1 MIRKVFIAMMVV
13 LMVSSVAAA
22 MELEDVK
29 VPETFEA
36 GDQLLVLN
44 GAGVRNVFLNDVYVS
59 GLWLENPSTD
69 GNAIAA
75 ADEPMAIRIHV
86 LNDFF
91 ASSKNIS
98 NAFTKGFRYALPK
111 GDLTPVKEE
120 LDRLLAAFSDEIT
133 DGEEFDI
140 VYIPGK
146 GTSIY
151 KEGVLKDTIPGL
163 EFKKLLFG
171 IWISDKATVNDDLK
185 EGMLA
190 GKASPEAIAAKEQW
204 IAKMKVEKEEM
215 MADAKAT
222 ESAVKAKAAAEAK
235 AAEEATMA
243 AKAKAAEEAKVMEM
257 AAAEKAKAAEK
268 AAMKVAADEKAMAA
282 AEAKVA
288 KEETMKAAATAEEIA
303 GMALTKDTFG
313 DQDVFFGVNSA
324 ALSAKAKKT
333 LDAKAKWMKSNPL
346 ASVSVKVTCDSR
358 GSKAYNMALAKKR
371 EKSVVNYMV
380 GAGIDP
386 SRLEMVIAGEV
397 ESAAAKD
404 AWANNR
410 RAHFSIK

>member
-1 MIRKVFIAMMVV
+1 MIRKVFIALLFV
-13 LMVSSVAAA
+13 LMVSSVASARIIN
-22 MELEDVK
+22 EVD
-29 VPETFEA
+29 VPETMTA
-36 GDQLLVLN
+36 GDQILLLN
-44 GAGVRNVFLNDVYVS
+44 GGGTREAFFNDVYVG
-59 GLWLENPSTD
+59 GLWLENGSTD

-91 ASSKNIS
+91 ASSKHIND
-98 NAFTKGFRYALPK
+98 AFKKGFRFAMPR
-111 GDLTPVKEE
+111 GDISSIKEE
-120 LDRLLAAFSDEIT
+120 LERLEAAFSDEIT
-133 DGEEFDI
+133 DGEEFDL

-151 KEGVLKDTIPGL
+151 KEGKLKDTIPGL
-163 EFKKLLFG
+163 EFKRLLFG
-171 IWISDKATVNDDLK
+171 IWISDKATVNEDLTK
-185 EGMLA
+185 GMLE
-190 GKASPEAIAAKEQW
+190 GTFTPEALAAKEQW
-204 IAKMKVEKEEM
+204 IAKVKVEKEAM

-222 ESAVKAKAAAEAK
+222 EAAAKAKAAAEAK
-235 AAEEATMA
+235 AAEKAAMA
-243 AKAKAAEEAKVMEM
+243 AKAKAAEEAKAMEM

-268 AAMKVAADEKAMAA
+268 AAMKAAAEEKNMAA
-282 AEAKVA
+282 AEEKVA
-288 KEETMKAAATAEEIA
+288 KEEVMEAAATAEEAA

-333 LDAKAKWMKSNPL
+333 LNAKAKWMKSNPI
-346 ASVSVKVTCDSR
+346 ASVSVSVTCDSR

-371 EKSVVNYMV
+371 AKSVVNYMV
-380 GAGIDP
+380 RAGIDP

-397 ESAAAKD
+397 GSAAD
-404 AWANNR
+404 QNAWANNR

>member
-120 LDRLLAAFSDEIT
+120 LDRQFSEKLPGFEVKTWTEMSHWYRKVKSMFDVIFIFLFIIVFVIVIT
-133 DGEEFDI
+133 SVI
-140 VYIPGK
+140 N
-146 GTSIY
+146 T
-151 KEGVLKDTIPGL
+151 
-163 EFKKLLFG
+163 
-171 IWISDKATVNDDLK
+171 
-185 EGMLA
+185 
-190 GKASPEAIAAKEQW
+190 
-204 IAKMKVEKEEM
+204 MKPFVAVRGPVRAM
-215 MADAKAT
+215 MA
-222 ESAVKAKAAAEAK
+222 
-235 AAEEATMA
+235 
-243 AKAKAAEEAKVMEM
+243 
-257 AAAEKAKAAEK
+257 
-268 AAMKVAADEKAMAA
+268 
-282 AEAKVA
+282 
-288 KEETMKAAATAEEIA
+288 
-303 GMALTKDTFG
+303 
-313 DQDVFFGVNSA
+313 
-324 ALSAKAKKT
+324 
-333 LDAKAKWMKSNPL
+333 
-346 ASVSVKVTCDSR
+346 
-358 GSKAYNMALAKKR
+358 
-371 EKSVVNYMV
+371 VVPC
-380 GAGIDP
+380 IP
-386 SRLEMVIAGEV
+386 T
-397 ESAAAKD
+397 
-404 AWANNR
+404 
-410 RAHFSIK
+410 